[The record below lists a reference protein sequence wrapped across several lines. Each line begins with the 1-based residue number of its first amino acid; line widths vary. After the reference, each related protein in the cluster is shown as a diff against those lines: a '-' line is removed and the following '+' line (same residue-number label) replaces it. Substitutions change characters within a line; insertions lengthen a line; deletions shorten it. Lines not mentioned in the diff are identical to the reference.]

1 MRVYPK
7 VDRYTELGTLRSQ
20 SDMDREYQRLLA
32 RDRNP
37 LSFLYGGMSQ
47 ISFVH
52 VLLGGFL
59 TEVQVFGEAGQRMS
73 QRTSLRN

>member
-7 VDRYTELGTLRSQ
+7 VDRYTELGALRSQ

-47 ISFVH
+47 ILSFMYYWEDC
-52 VLLGGFL
+52 LLRSRFSEGLGN
-59 TEVQVFGEAGQRMS
+59 V
-73 QRTSLRN
+73 